1 MGPLS
6 AYSLDWLFSEV
17 RRSQSCSYLYIAQI
31 FNALKFETSWQCRK
45 VGDQLSQSSE
55 GWKEE
60 EFDCRQWKVI
70 LRKGVTGKT
79 NITGRVES
87 EWEERKW
94 KRGRAVPV

>member
-1 MGPLS
+1 MGIS
-6 AYSLDWLFSEV
+6 SLRV
-17 RRSQSCSYLYIAQI
+17 
-31 FNALKFETSWQCRK
+31 LKGGR
-45 VGDQLSQSSE
+45 
-55 GWKEE
+55 E

-94 KRGRAVPV
+94 KWKRGRAVPV